1 MELTIIISF
10 PLSNLCAPSVARV
23 KLLVLLFIGQKRYL
37 ISGAMQNERS
47 YIVRLGWEFRFNLE
61 DFKYRGFE
69 KVKSAEWVNLLTE
82 ILLDD
87 CSKTKS
93 LTYNFLPICIR
104 WYIEYFLL
112 DTRKLLY
119 EELPAI
125 SKAFHSIL
133 LEFRVSC
140 LYWALSAPPKRF
152 CNYFGL
158 FSEESPP
165 TVAINGHMFLCHQLI
180 VWA

>member
-1 MELTIIISF
+1 MNAVTW
-10 PLSNLCAPSVARV
+10 
-23 KLLVLLFIGQKRYL
+23 
-37 ISGAMQNERS
+37 
-47 YIVRLGWEFRFNLE
+47 LGFAVEFRFNLE

-125 SKAFHSIL
+125 SKAYQSIL

-158 FSEESPP
+158 SSEEQSTHSSHKRSYVFVPSAYCLGL
-165 TVAINGHMFLCHQLI
+165 TFAISF
-180 VWA
+180 